1 MIYRLL
7 TMFIITG
14 CASYVPQ
21 TKEWN
26 NRYDPAAW
34 RKQFEECKGLFYTN
48 YPEEVKRDEYL
59 GTYSSYINSPIY
71 HGKLQFDLW
80 QKDITRHP

>member
-7 TMFIITG
+7 TVFIITG

-26 NRYDPAAW
+26 DRYDPAAW
-34 RKQFEECKGLFYTN
+34 RKQFDECRDRLYTA
-48 YPEEVKRDEYL
+48 YPEEVQQNEWSKCMEKNYEL
-59 GTYSSYINSPIY
+59 KES
-71 HGKLQFDLW
+71 
-80 QKDITRHP
+80 